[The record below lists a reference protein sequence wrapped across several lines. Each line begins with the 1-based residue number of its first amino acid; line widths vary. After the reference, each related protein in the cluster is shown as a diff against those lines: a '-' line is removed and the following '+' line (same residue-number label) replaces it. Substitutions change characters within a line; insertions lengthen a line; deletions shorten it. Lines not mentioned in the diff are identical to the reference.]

1 MLLAGHKLYGDR
13 LPGLFVFPVSTVL
26 LLIASG
32 WLRVKTGSVWA
43 PSLGHAAANVVG
55 SSMVA
60 LLFFGVF
67 GDRTGS
73 CSATWSFR
81 PGCPSNFCAC
91 GSRPPDN
98 W

>member
-1 MLLAGHKLYGDR
+1 MWHYPLILLAGHNFSDDR
-13 LPGLFVFPVSTVL
+13 LLGLFVFSVSTVL

-32 WLRVKTGSVWA
+32 GLRVKTGSVWA
-43 PSLGHAAANVVG
+43 PSLAHAAANVVG

-81 PGCPSNFCAC
+81 PGCPSNFCA
-91 GSRPPDN
+91 
-98 W
+98 